1 MYYRLVAQPETLNDE
16 PKSPR
21 IAEFRVLNKEQIEFF
36 GLKMAQNVSCHTRWG
51 IRTGKG
57 EAYYS
62 NDHRLGWIWSTGVPQ
77 NMFGQPVHLYIF
89 LLNFGEVWVSFW
101 PQYVQRSAMNTFRRR
116 WSLPFFVE
124 QINPFWKQEVSPTN
138 PGKYL
143 FQCCL
148 CRLNGKLLLLAIFIS
163 TLNSI
168 IFGFKHF

>member
-1 MYYRLVAQPETLNDE
+1 MTSLTIFTIFDNFDNFNIFLQFWLFFTIDDNFHNSDNCFCHFDNWRNKILETCDIWDTDYNSDNWEPEFMTIWQLIVTLDSIRN
-16 PKSPR
+16 
-21 IAEFRVLNKEQIEFF
+21 
-36 GLKMAQNVSCHTRWG
+36 SC
-51 IRTGKG
+51 
-57 EAYYS
+57 
-62 NDHRLGWIWSTGVPQ
+62 DV
-77 NMFGQPVHLYIF
+77 

-143 FQCCL
+143 FQCCV
-148 CRLNGKLLLLAIFIS
+148 CRLNEKWLSLAIFIS